1 MMAVLYFHTL
11 NIDPKN
17 PKMTNRDKFVLSK
30 GHAAPVLYAALAL
43 RGFFPKEELSTLRVL
58 GSRLQGH
65 PDMKKLP
72 GIEMSTGSLGQGI
85 STAVGMALAG
95 KLDGS
100 TGRVY
105 AMVGDGEL
113 QEGIVWEAVMA
124 ASHNNLD
131 NLTVLVDW
139 NGIQLDG
146 RNDDIMKVSP
156 LDDKFRSFGWD
167 TCVIDG
173 HDVKA
178 IAEALDKAGQ
188 HKGKPFAIIAK
199 TKKGKGVSFMED
211 TNAWHGK
218 APDSEQI
225 KQAVTE
231 LGGEW

>member
-1 MMAVLYFHTL
+1 
-11 NIDPKN
+11 
-17 PKMTNRDKFVLSK
+17 
-30 GHAAPVLYAALAL
+30 
-43 RGFFPKEELSTLRVL
+43 
-58 GSRLQGH
+58 
-65 PDMKKLP
+65 
-72 GIEMSTGSLGQGI
+72 
-85 STAVGMALAG
+85 
-95 KLDGS
+95 
-100 TGRVY
+100 
-105 AMVGDGEL
+105 
-113 QEGIVWEAVMA
+113 MA

-156 LDDKFRSFGWD
+156 IDDKFRSFGWD

-178 IAEALDKAGQ
+178 IAEALDKARQ
-188 HKGKPFAIIAK
+188 HKGSPFAIIAK

-231 LGGEW
+231 LGDEW